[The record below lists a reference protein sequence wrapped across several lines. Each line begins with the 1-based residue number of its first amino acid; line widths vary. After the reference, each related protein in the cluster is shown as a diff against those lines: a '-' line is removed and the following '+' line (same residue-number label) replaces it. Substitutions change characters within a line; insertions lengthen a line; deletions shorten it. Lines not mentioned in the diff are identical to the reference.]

1 MAPTR
6 REEGREGH
14 KRNIRRQSTDRKGLV
29 RAGRSCTQVVAV
41 RDRIVVRVKV
51 LTSKC
56 AAGAKRLQEWAPL
69 RRTETLRRRN
79 RYCVDAHEALRCG
92 EIRTEI
98 PRALV
103 DEEPRQGRVVQADY
117 VGRRCTTNKIGARE
131 NILARRTEVE
141 RCVRAVD
148 T

>member
-79 RYCVDAHEALRCG
+79 RHSVDGYEALPRGQIRG
-92 EIRTEI
+92 EIR
-98 PRALV
+98 RAHV
-103 DEEPRQGRVVQADY
+103 QQEPSERHDLYAEYSGGHSRTHQICLRQ
-117 VGRRCTTNKIGARE
+117 T
-131 NILARRTEVE
+131 
-141 RCVRAVD
+141 
-148 T
+148 